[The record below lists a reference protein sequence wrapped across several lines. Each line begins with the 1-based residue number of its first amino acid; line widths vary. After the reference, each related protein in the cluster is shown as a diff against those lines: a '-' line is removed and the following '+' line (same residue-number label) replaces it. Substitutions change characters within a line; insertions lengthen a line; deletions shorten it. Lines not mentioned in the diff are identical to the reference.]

1 MSPANLDDSSET
13 SSSPQLH
20 CSSETVRLSEAVLNA
35 IEQYFETLDGHEC
48 TNLYE
53 LVISEVERPL
63 LKCVLHNCKGN
74 QSRAAVM
81 LGISRG
87 NLRKK
92 LNKYDL
98 LGK

>member
-1 MSPANLDDSSET
+1 MSTPNLDNSPKSEE
-13 SSSPQLH
+13 PQLH
-20 CSSETVRLSEAVLNA
+20 CNKETVQLSEAVLNA
-35 IEQYFETLDGHEC
+35 IEQYFETMDGHDC

-63 LKCVLHNCKGN
+63 LKCVLHNCNGN
-74 QSRAAVM
+74 QSKAATM

-87 NLRKK
+87 NLRNK

-98 LGK
+98 LGGR